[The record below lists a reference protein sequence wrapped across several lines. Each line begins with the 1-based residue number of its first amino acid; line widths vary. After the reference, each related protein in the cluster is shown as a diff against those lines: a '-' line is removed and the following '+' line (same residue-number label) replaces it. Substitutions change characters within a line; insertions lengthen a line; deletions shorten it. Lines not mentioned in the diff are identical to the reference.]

1 MEVLTIL
8 ILFIGFVS
16 FATLHWTAKQ
26 ERDMYK
32 ELYDDAFGKAT
43 ILIRENANLTME
55 NRRLHQENTT
65 ISSAFYDVQR
75 CAAKTPIKD
84 DDIVYAVKYAMKKAH
99 PDNGGKQE
107 DFIKFNNLYNK
118 IR

>member
-1 MEVLTIL
+1 MEALTIL
-8 ILFIGFVS
+8 ILLIGVAAL
-16 FATLHWTAKQ
+16 ATFHWTSKQ

-32 ELYDDAFGKAT
+32 ELYDETLSKTT
-43 ILIRENANLTME
+43 ILIRENANLKME
-55 NRRLHQENTT
+55 NMRL
-65 ISSAFYDVQR
+65 
-75 CAAKTPIKD
+75 KD
-84 DDIVYAVKYAMKKAH
+84 QLVVASMYKNYPKPATDQDMVEAVKYAMKKAH

>member
-1 MEVLTIL
+1 METLTIL
-8 ILFIGFVS
+8 ILLIGVAAL
-16 FATLHWTAKQ
+16 ATLHWTAKQ

-32 ELYDDAFGKAT
+32 ELYDDAFSKTT
-43 ILIRENANLTME
+43 ILIRDNASLKME
-55 NRRLHQENTT
+55 NMKL
-65 ISSAFYDVQR
+65 
-75 CAAKTPIKD
+75 KD
-84 DDIVYAVKYAMKKAH
+84 QLLLNSMYKPTNKPPTDKDMVEAVKYAMKKAH

>member
-1 MEVLTIL
+1 MEALTIL
-8 ILFIGFVS
+8 ILLIGVVAL
-16 FATLHWTAKQ
+16 ATFHWTAKQ

-32 ELYDDAFGKAT
+32 ELYDETFSKTT
-43 ILIRENANLTME
+43 ILIRENANLKME
-55 NRRLHQENTT
+55 NMRL
-65 ISSAFYDVQR
+65 
-75 CAAKTPIKD
+75 KD
-84 DDIVYAVKYAMKKAH
+84 HFVLNRIYKQTNKPVADKDMVEAVKYAMKKAH

>member
-1 MEVLTIL
+1 MEVLIIL

-16 FATLHWTAKQ
+16 FVTLHWTAKQ

-32 ELYDDAFGKAT
+32 GLYDEIFNNT
-43 ILIRENANLTME
+43 IILIRDNASLKME
-55 NRRLHQENTT
+55 NMKL
-65 ISSAFYDVQR
+65 
-75 CAAKTPIKD
+75 KD
-84 DDIVYAVKYAMKKAH
+84 QLVVASMYKNYPKPATDQDMVEAVKYAMKKAH

>member
-8 ILFIGFVS
+8 ILLIGFVS
-16 FATLHWTAKQ
+16 FVILHWTAKQ

-32 ELYDDAFGKAT
+32 EWYDETLSKTT
-43 ILIRENANLTME
+43 ILIRENANLKME
-55 NRRLHQENTT
+55 NMRL
-65 ISSAFYDVQR
+65 
-75 CAAKTPIKD
+75 KD
-84 DDIVYAVKYAMKKAH
+84 HFVLNRIYKPTNKQVADKDMVEAVKYAMKKAH